1 MKLTARHVT
10 GSDVI
15 RIVRRKEQLHGRE
28 AYKEHRVPGLE
39 LGYGAPQPSTI

>member
-28 AYKEHRVPGLE
+28 AYKQDRVPRLE